1 MQAVLYQ
8 EGETD
13 VTETKESKNRCV
25 ITLPLLTEPYQEHI
39 IEKRFK
45 ILEHLQNSLIA
56 MELRKLKNIQR
67 TRAYRELEQS
77 ILQLPKEKRRS
88 LYQQRRQML
97 EKAGFSRNAFKDD
110 ITPMQKHF
118 VGQIATHVAHH
129 VASDVWRAFDK
140 HLYHGAKKVHF
151 KHRGTL
157 SSAANQ
163 TAGNAMSM
171 KDDMFIWSG
180 GQSKD
185 KITLRIRVQKP
196 DTDYERDMLQKK
208 VKYFRVVRK
217 WVKTRYKYYLQLT
230 LVGEPAARHRPIG
243 EGRVGIDIGTQS
255 VAIVSAEQA
264 HLWELADRVNANHE
278 KMLRLQRKMDSSRRS
293 MNPENYNEDGT
304 IRRGIRL
311 RWIQSNRYR
320 KLAGQIREL
329 QRKNADIRK
338 YQHVCLANYILT
350 LGSEIYVEDMDYRAM
365 QRRAKKTE
373 KNKHGRFKRKKR
385 FGKSLANKAPS
396 MFLTILDTKLQQ
408 ATGSGLRRVNK
419 WSFRASQYDHLS
431 QKYTRKTLGTRNFT
445 LDNGD
450 HVQRD
455 LYAAF
460 LIMNADATL
469 SQPDQQRCEQTY
481 PAFIILHNQELNR
494 IQAEN
499 KPHLSSFGIA

>member
-1 MQAVLYQ
+1 M
-8 EGETD
+8 
-13 VTETKESKNRCV
+13 TETTESKNRCV
-25 ITLPLLTEPYQEHI
+25 LTLPLLTEPYQEHI
-39 IEKRFK
+39 LEKRFK

-56 MELRKLKNIQR
+56 LELRKLKDIQR
-67 TRAYRELEQS
+67 TKAYRELEQK
-77 ILQLPKEKRRS
+77 ILQLPKEKRGP
-88 LYQQRRQML
+88 LYQQKRQML
-97 EKAGFSRNAFKDD
+97 NKAGFSEYAFKDD

-118 VGQIATHVAHH
+118 AEHIATHVAHR

-151 KHRGTL
+151 KRRGTL

-163 TAGNAMSM
+163 TAGTTMSM
-171 KDDMFIWSG
+171 KGDTFIWNG
-180 GQSKD
+180 GQSKN
-185 KITLRIRVQKP
+185 KITLSVRVQKP
-196 DTDYERDMLQKK
+196 DTDYERDMLQKT
-208 VKYFRVVRK
+208 VKYFRVVRR
-217 WVKTRYKYYLQLT
+217 WMKTRYKYYLQLT
-230 LVGEPAARHRPIG
+230 LVGEPAAKHHSIG

-255 VAIVSAEQA
+255 IAIVSAKQA
-264 HLWELADRVNANHE
+264 HLWELADRVNANHDR
-278 KMLRLQRKMDSSRRS
+278 MLRLQRKMDSSRRS
-293 MNPENYNEDGT
+293 MNPENYNKDGT

-311 RWIQSNRYR
+311 RWTQSKRYR
-320 KLAGQIREL
+320 KLAGQVREL

-338 YQHVCLANYILT
+338 YQHICLANYILT

-365 QRRAKKTE
+365 QRRARKTE
-373 KNKHGRFKRKKR
+373 KNRNGRFKRKKR

-431 QKYTRKTLGTRNFT
+431 QKYTRKTIGTRNFT
-445 LDNGD
+445 LDNGE

-460 LIMNADATL
+460 LIMNAGATL

-481 PAFIILHNQELNR
+481 PAFILHHNQELNR

>member
-1 MQAVLYQ
+1 M
-8 EGETD
+8 
-13 VTETKESKNRCV
+13 TETTESKNRCV
-25 ITLPLLTEPYQEHI
+25 LTLPLLTEPYQEHI
-39 IEKRFK
+39 LEKRFK

-56 MELRKLKNIQR
+56 LELRKLKDIQR
-67 TRAYRELEQS
+67 TKAYRELEQK
-77 ILQLPKEKRRS
+77 ILQLPKEKRGP
-88 LYQQRRQML
+88 LYQQKRQML
-97 EKAGFSRNAFKDD
+97 NKAGFSEYAFKDD

-118 VGQIATHVAHH
+118 AEHIATHVSHR

-151 KHRGTL
+151 KRRGTL

-163 TAGNAMSM
+163 TAGTTMSM
-171 KDDMFIWSG
+171 KGDTFIWNG
-180 GQSKD
+180 GQSKN
-185 KITLRIRVQKP
+185 KITLSVRVQKP
-196 DTDYERDMLQKK
+196 DTDYERDMLQKT
-208 VKYFRVVRK
+208 VKYFRVVRR
-217 WVKTRYKYYLQLT
+217 WMKTRYKYYLQLT
-230 LVGEPAARHRPIG
+230 LVGEPAAKHHSIG

-255 VAIVSAEQA
+255 IAIVSAKQA
-264 HLWELADRVNANHE
+264 HLWELADRVNANHDR
-278 KMLRLQRKMDSSRRS
+278 MLRLQRKMDSSRRS
-293 MNPENYNEDGT
+293 MNPENYNKDGT

-311 RWIQSNRYR
+311 RWTQSKRYR
-320 KLAGQIREL
+320 KLAGQVREL

-338 YQHVCLANYILT
+338 YQHICLANYILT

-365 QRRAKKTE
+365 QRRARKTE
-373 KNKHGRFKRKKR
+373 KNRNGRFKRKKR

-431 QKYTRKTLGTRNFT
+431 QKYTRKTLGTRKFT

>member
-1 MQAVLYQ
+1 M
-8 EGETD
+8 
-13 VTETKESKNRCV
+13 TETTESKNRCV
-25 ITLPLLTEPYQEHI
+25 LTLPLLTEPYQEHI
-39 IEKRFK
+39 LEKRFK

-56 MELRKLKNIQR
+56 LELRKLKDIQR
-67 TRAYRELEQS
+67 TKAYRELEQK
-77 ILQLPKEKRRS
+77 ILQLPKEKRGP
-88 LYQQRRQML
+88 LYQQKRQML
-97 EKAGFSRNAFKDD
+97 NKAGFSEYAFKDD

-118 VGQIATHVAHH
+118 AEHIATHVSHR

-151 KHRGTL
+151 KRRGTL

-163 TAGNAMSM
+163 TAGTTMSM
-171 KDDMFIWSG
+171 KGDTFIWNG
-180 GQSKD
+180 GQSKN
-185 KITLRIRVQKP
+185 KITLSVRVQKP
-196 DTDYERDMLQKK
+196 DTDYERDMLQKT
-208 VKYFRVVRK
+208 VKYFRVVRR
-217 WVKTRYKYYLQLT
+217 WMKTRYKYYLQLT
-230 LVGEPAARHRPIG
+230 LVGEPAAKHHSIG

-255 VAIVSAEQA
+255 IAIVSAKQA
-264 HLWELADRVNANHE
+264 HLWELADRVNANHDR
-278 KMLRLQRKMDSSRRS
+278 MLRLQRKMDSSRRS
-293 MNPENYNEDGT
+293 MNPENYNKDGT

-311 RWIQSNRYR
+311 RWTQSKRYR
-320 KLAGQIREL
+320 KLAGQVREL

-338 YQHVCLANYILT
+338 YQHICLANYILT

-365 QRRAKKTE
+365 QRRARKTE
-373 KNKHGRFKRKKR
+373 KNRNGRFKRKKR

-445 LDNGD
+445 LDNGE

-460 LIMNADATL
+460 LIMNAGATL

-481 PAFIILHNQELNR
+481 PAFILHHNQELNR

>member
-1 MQAVLYQ
+1 M
-8 EGETD
+8 
-13 VTETKESKNRCV
+13 TETKESKNRCV
-25 ITLPLLTEPYQEHI
+25 LTLPLLTEPYQEHI

-77 ILQLPKEKRRS
+77 ILQLPKEKRGP
-88 LYQQRRQML
+88 LYQQKRQML
-97 EKAGFSRNAFKDD
+97 NKEGFSEYAFKDD

-118 VGQIATHVAHH
+118 AEHIATHVAHR

-140 HLYHGAKKVHF
+140 HLFHGAKQVHF
-151 KHRGTL
+151 KRRGTL
-157 SSAANQ
+157 NSAANQ
-163 TAGNAMSM
+163 TAGTTMAL
-171 KDDMFIWSG
+171 KGDMFIWNG
-180 GQSKD
+180 GQSKN
-185 KITLRIRVQKP
+185 KIALSIRVQKP
-196 DTDYERDMLQKK
+196 DTDYERDMLQKA

-217 WVKTRYKYYLQLT
+217 WMKTRYKYYLQLT
-230 LVGEPAARHRPIG
+230 LAGEPVVKHRSIG

-255 VAIVSAEQA
+255 IAIVSAKQA
-264 HLWELADRVNANHE
+264 HLWELADRVNMNHDR
-278 KMLRLQRKMDSSRRS
+278 MLRLQRKMDASRRS
-293 MNPENYNEDGT
+293 TNPDNYNKDGT
-304 IRRGIRL
+304 VRKGIKL
-311 RWIQSNRYR
+311 RWTQSARYR
-320 KLAGQIREL
+320 KLAGQVREL

-338 YQHVCLANYILT
+338 YQHIRLANYILS
-350 LGSEIYVEDMDYRAM
+350 LGSEIYVEDMNYRAM
-365 QRRAKKTE
+365 QRRARKTE
-373 KNKHGRFKRKKR
+373 KNKNGRFKRKKR

-396 MFLTILDTKLQQ
+396 MFLTILDGKLQRT
-408 ATGSGLRRVNK
+408 TGNGLRRVNT

-431 QKYTRKTLGTRNFT
+431 QKYHRKTLGTRNFT

-450 HVQRD
+450 RVQRD

-494 IQAEN
+494 IQAES
-499 KPHLSSFGIA
+499 KSPLSSFGIA

>member
-1 MQAVLYQ
+1 M
-8 EGETD
+8 
-13 VTETKESKNRCV
+13 TETTESKNRCV
-25 ITLPLLTEPYQEHI
+25 LTLPLLTEPYQEHI
-39 IEKRFK
+39 LEKRFK

-56 MELRKLKNIQR
+56 LELRKLKDIQR
-67 TRAYRELEQS
+67 TKAYRELEQK
-77 ILQLPKEKRRS
+77 ILQLPKEKRGP
-88 LYQQRRQML
+88 LYQQKRQML
-97 EKAGFSRNAFKDD
+97 NKAGFSEYAFKDD

-118 VGQIATHVAHH
+118 AEHIATHVSHR

-151 KHRGTL
+151 KRRGTL

-163 TAGNAMSM
+163 TAGTTMSM
-171 KDDMFIWSG
+171 KGDTFIWNG
-180 GQSKD
+180 GQSKN
-185 KITLRIRVQKP
+185 KITLSVRVQKP
-196 DTDYERDMLQKK
+196 DTDYERDMLQKT
-208 VKYFRVVRK
+208 VKYFRVVRR
-217 WVKTRYKYYLQLT
+217 WMKTRYKYYLQLT
-230 LVGEPAARHRPIG
+230 LVGEPAAKHHSIG

-255 VAIVSAEQA
+255 IAIVSAKQA
-264 HLWELADRVNANHE
+264 HLWELADRVNANHDR
-278 KMLRLQRKMDSSRRS
+278 MLRLQRKMDSSRRS
-293 MNPENYNEDGT
+293 MNPENYNKDGT

-311 RWIQSNRYR
+311 RWTQSKRYR
-320 KLAGQIREL
+320 KLAGQVREL

-338 YQHVCLANYILT
+338 YQHICLANYILT

-365 QRRAKKTE
+365 QRRARKTE
-373 KNKHGRFKRKKR
+373 KNRNGRFKRKKR

>member
-8 EGETD
+8 EGETA

-25 ITLPLLTEPYQEHI
+25 LTLPLLTEPYQEHI
-39 IEKRFK
+39 LEKRFR

-56 MELRKLKNIQR
+56 LELRKLKDIQR
-67 TRAYRELEQS
+67 TKAYRELEQK
-77 ILQLPKEKRRS
+77 ILQLPKEKRGP
-88 LYQQRRQML
+88 LYQQKRQML
-97 EKAGFSRNAFKDD
+97 NKAGFSEYAFKDD

-118 VGQIATHVAHH
+118 AEHIATHVSHR

-151 KHRGTL
+151 KRRGTL

-163 TAGNAMSM
+163 TAGTTMSM
-171 KDDMFIWSG
+171 KGDTFIWNG
-180 GQSKD
+180 GQSKN
-185 KITLRIRVQKP
+185 KITLSVRVQKP
-196 DTDYERDMLQKK
+196 DTDYERDMLQKT
-208 VKYFRVVRK
+208 VKYFRVVRR
-217 WVKTRYKYYLQLT
+217 WMKTRYKYYLQLT
-230 LVGEPAARHRPIG
+230 LVGEPAAKHHSIG

-255 VAIVSAEQA
+255 IAIVSAKQA
-264 HLWELADRVNANHE
+264 HLWELADRVNANHDR
-278 KMLRLQRKMDSSRRS
+278 MLRLQRKMDSRRRS
-293 MNPENYNEDGT
+293 MNPENYNKDGT

-311 RWIQSNRYR
+311 RWTQSKRYR
-320 KLAGQIREL
+320 KLAGQVREL

-338 YQHVCLANYILT
+338 YQHICLANYILT

-365 QRRAKKTE
+365 QRRARKTE
-373 KNKHGRFKRKKR
+373 KNRNGRFKRKKR